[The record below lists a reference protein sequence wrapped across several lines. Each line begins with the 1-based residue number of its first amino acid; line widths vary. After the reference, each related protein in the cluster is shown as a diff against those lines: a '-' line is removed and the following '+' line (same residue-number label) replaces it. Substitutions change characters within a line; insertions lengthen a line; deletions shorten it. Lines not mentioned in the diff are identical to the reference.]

1 MVLKE
6 IIDKYPEQYI
16 AVAHVKKGID
26 NIIQTAAILKVYP
39 TLQDAYQNIREIKTF
54 IKRYDDFDIVY
65 DDYDDYV
72 STRRRMIIVPDKDLL
87 TQEEIDELI
96 NMIK

>member
-1 MVLKE
+1 MVLRE

-26 NIIQTAAILKVYP
+26 NIIQTATVLKVYP
-39 TLQDAYQNIREIKTF
+39 TLQNAYQNVKEIKTF

-65 DDYDDYV
+65 GDYDDYV
-72 STRRRMIIVPDKDLL
+72 STRRMMIIIPDKDRLS
-87 TQEEIDELI
+87 QEEIDELI
-96 NMIK
+96 SMMK

>member
-1 MVLKE
+1 MVLRE

-26 NIIQTAAILKVYP
+26 NIIQTATVLKVYP
-39 TLQDAYQNIREIKTF
+39 TLQNAYQNVKEIKTF

-65 DDYDDYV
+65 GDYDDYV
-72 STRRRMIIVPDKDLL
+72 STRRKMIIIPDKDRLS
-87 TQEEIDELI
+87 QEEIDELI
-96 NMIK
+96 SMMK

>member
-1 MVLKE
+1 MDSYK
-6 IIDKYPEQYI
+6 IYPKQFRNAKIPIEKNRCFF
-16 AVAHVKKGID
+16 VM
-26 NIIQTAAILKVYP
+26 P
-39 TLQDAYQNIREIKTF
+39 F
-54 IKRYDDFDIVY
+54 SDDFDIVY
-65 DDYDDYV
+65 GDYDDYV

>member
-1 MVLKE
+1 MM
-6 IIDKYPEQYI
+6 
-16 AVAHVKKGID
+16 
-26 NIIQTAAILKVYP
+26 IL
-39 TLQDAYQNIREIKTF
+39 I
-54 IKRYDDFDIVY
+54 IVY
-65 DDYDDYV
+65 GDYDDYV

>member
-54 IKRYDDFDIVY
+54 IKDM
-65 DDYDDYV
+65 
-72 STRRRMIIVPDKDLL
+72 MI
-87 TQEEIDELI
+87 LI
-96 NMIK
+96 LYMVITMTMFRQDAG

>member
-1 MVLKE
+1 MIWHNFFE
-6 IIDKYPEQYI
+6 IFS
-16 AVAHVKKGID
+16 ID

-65 DDYDDYV
+65 GDYDDYV
-72 STRRRMIIVPDKDLL
+72 STRRRMINVPDKDLL

-96 NMIK
+96 SMIK